1 MSIKEEVSDFLE
13 QYQKMWFYES
23 LANSY
28 SFNPLLDHH
37 YDEDGQVFWH
47 KVQTAEAWDWWQ
59 SAKKHAIPDTHIL
72 IEKSKLESFYQDDN
86 EPENFCSSINEIDV
100 LGEHLDIGESMII
113 NKTTSAYVSTEK
125 LFAVLVECDPVAPWF
140 KKTTLKIV
148 NQDDL
153 IK

>member
-13 QYQKMWFYES
+13 QYQKVWFYES

-59 SAKKHAIPDTHIL
+59 SAKKHAIPHNHIVV
-72 IEKSKLESFYQDDN
+72 
-86 EPENFCSSINEIDV
+86 PAT
-100 LGEHLDIGESMII
+100 LDINIALQQAELIFQKAEHHIQREWAGISGREYELRKLRWIESKAIELQVSYKVMMG
-113 NKTTSAYVSTEK
+113 YVN
-125 LFAVLVECDPVAPWF
+125 A
-140 KKTTLKIV
+140 
-148 NQDDL
+148 
-153 IK
+153 